1 MLSFDQIQKQTE
13 SGVIAVLKDR
23 LSQEE
28 LCDFVCYVNGQL
40 CKSYSQ
46 GGRDM
51 MKDLK
56 AESNG

>member
-1 MLSFDQIQKQTE
+1 MTSFDQIQKQTE
-13 SGVIAVLKDR
+13 SGVVAVLKDR

-40 CKSYSQ
+40 CMAYSQ
-46 GGRDM
+46 GARDM
-51 MKDLK
+51 LKDLK